1 MKNFDLLVS
10 MPVLFLLATLIA
22 ASHNFSN
29 SINESKVDR
38 FPSPLLLLLLLLLLP
53 VDRLLSLLF
62 IVVTEAVV
70 R

>member
-38 FPSPLLLLLLLLLLP
+38 LLLLLLLLLLP

>member
-22 ASHNFSN
+22 ASHNFSK
-29 SINESKVDR
+29 SINESNVNR
-38 FPSPLLLLLLLLLLP
+38 LLLLLLLLLLP

>member
-22 ASHNFSN
+22 ASHNFSK
-29 SINESKVDR
+29 SINESNVNR
-38 FPSPLLLLLLLLLLP
+38 LLLLLLLLLLLP